1 MERVE
6 IGGEESPADD
16 PQVTE
21 TTAEETPQSEQQEE
35 SPQADRPGWLP
46 EKFGSPEDLA
56 KAYGSLEKK
65 LSSQKNEEQ
74 GLLTQDDFEK
84 YSEEYTEKGNLTD
97 ESYEALAKRGLSK
110 ELVDDYIRGRETVN
124 KQQIDALYQ
133 VVGGEENYGAMIKWA
148 EESLQQEDLDAF
160 NDAVSSSNMGVAK
173 LAIQGMAAQWQ
184 RAGGDSEVTA
194 SAPSLLQGSTKSQ
207 AVGGYGSNHE
217 MMQDMKDPRYKNGDV
232 NFHAHVEKRL
242 ARTNL

>member
-16 PQVTE
+16 PQITE
-21 TTAEETPQSEQQEE
+21 TTAEETPQPEQQEE

-56 KAYGSLEKK
+56 KAYGNLEKK

-124 KQQIDALYQ
+124 KQQVDALYQ
-133 VVGGEENYGAMIKWA
+133 VVGGEESYGFMIKWA
-148 EESLQQEDLDAF
+148 EENLPQEDLDAF
-160 NDAVSSSNMGVAK
+160 NDAVSSNNMGVAK
-173 LAIQGMAAQWQ
+173 LAIQGMASRWQ
-184 RAGGDSEVTA
+184 QAGGDSETT
-194 SAPSLLQGSTKSQ
+194 SSEPSLLQGSTKSPS
-207 AVGGYGSNHE
+207 VGGYGSNHE
-217 MMQDMKDPRYKNGDV
+217 MMQDMKGPRYKNGDV

>member
-16 PQVTE
+16 PQITE
-21 TTAEETPQSEQQEE
+21 TTAEETPQPEQQEE

-46 EKFGSPEDLA
+46 DKFGSPADLE
-56 KAYGSLEKK
+56 KAYGNLEKK

-124 KQQIDALYQ
+124 RQQVEALYQ
-133 VVGGEENYGAMIKWA
+133 VVGGEESYATMIKWA
-148 EESLQQEDLDAF
+148 TENLVQEDLDAF

-173 LAIQGMAAQWQ
+173 LAIQGMASQGQ
-184 RAGGDSEVTA
+184 RAGGDSEATA
-194 SAPSLLQGSTKSQ
+194 SEPSLLQGSTKPQS
-207 AVGGYGSNHE
+207 VGGYGSNHE
-217 MMQDMKDPRYKNGDV
+217 MMQDMKDPRYKNGDAG
-232 NFHAHVEKRL
+232 FHAHVERRL
-242 ARTNL
+242 ERTNL